1 MDRNRFAWL
10 SLVAFGLVL
19 AAFLTMG
26 FGRLVLP
33 YEVARMLAA
42 PAMFGAAAMVA
53 VLFAQAVLVF
63 FGVREFE

>member
-1 MDRNRFAWL
+1 MDRSRFASL

-33 YEVARMLAA
+33 YGTARLLAA
-42 PAMFGAAAMVA
+42 PAMFGAAILVA
-53 VLFAQAVLVF
+53 VLFAQAVLVAT
-63 FGVREFE
+63 GVRTFE

>member
-1 MDRNRFAWL
+1 MERSRFATL

-33 YEVARMLAA
+33 YEVARLLAA
-42 PAMFGAAAMVA
+42 PAMFAAAVLVA
-53 VLFAQAVLVF
+53 GLFAQAVLVAA
-63 FGVREFE
+63 GVREFE